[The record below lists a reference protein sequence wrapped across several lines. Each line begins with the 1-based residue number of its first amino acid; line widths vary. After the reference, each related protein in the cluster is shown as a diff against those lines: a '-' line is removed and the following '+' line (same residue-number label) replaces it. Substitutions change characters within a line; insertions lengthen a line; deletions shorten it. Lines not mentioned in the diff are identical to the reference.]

1 MSLDSKQS
9 AEKPS
14 YYDQKLCDHWLLEE
28 NFKPWL
34 SKRFNKQKNQDI
46 AFCDFCCDF
55 VSNFKSGLERHSKTS
70 KHKRCEDLSE
80 QLKQQRKQMESFCDT
95 RMEDLVLFLELRI
108 CSFFSEHNLPLSLVD
123 AFIELLRK
131 CFPKD
136 IPLKNMKM
144 SKQKA
149 SNIVR
154 FGMIF
159 LFLQFRITYSS

>member
-14 YYDQKLCDHWLLEE
+14 YYDQKFCDHWLLEE

-70 KHKRCEDLSE
+70 KQKRCEDLSE

-95 RMEDLVLFLELRI
+95 RIEDLVLFLEL
-108 CSFFSEHNLPLSLVD
+108 F
-123 AFIELLRK
+123 
-131 CFPKD
+131 
-136 IPLKNMKM
+136 
-144 SKQKA
+144 
-149 SNIVR
+149 
-154 FGMIF
+154 
-159 LFLQFRITYSS
+159 